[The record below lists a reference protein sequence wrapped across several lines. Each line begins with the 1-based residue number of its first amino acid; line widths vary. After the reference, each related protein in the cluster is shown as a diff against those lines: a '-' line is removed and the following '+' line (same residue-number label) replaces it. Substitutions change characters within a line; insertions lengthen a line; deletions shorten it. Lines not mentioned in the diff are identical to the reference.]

1 MQNNKNNEEINESWI
16 ILNNSF
22 LKPKHE
28 WWLILNNAY
37 EWWIMLM
44 YMKIE

>member
-16 ILNNSF
+16 ILNNSN
-22 LKPKHE
+22 E